1 MSEDP
6 IGFLGGD
13 TNLYRYVGNQPL
25 IFRDPY
31 GLDWQDSVGAV
42 GDFYKNYSDMRDKN
56 VKNSDKYFHC
66 MANCQASSR
75 GPDGL
80 SMAQNLSNL
89 RESFD
94 ENIKGDSSQACQA
107 DIAANS
113 QGQIGGS
120 LGNSCSAAC
129 ESYKVN
135 GL

>member
-1 MSEDP
+1 
-6 IGFLGGD
+6 
-13 TNLYRYVGNQPL
+13 
-25 IFRDPY
+25 
-31 GLDWQDSVGAV
+31 
-42 GDFYKNYSDMRDKN
+42 MRDKN

-80 SMAQNLSNL
+80 SMAQSLSNL

-94 ENIKGDSSQACQA
+94 ENIKRDSPQACQA
-107 DIAANS
+107 DRAANS

-120 LGNSCSAAC
+120 LGNSCSDSC
-129 ESYKVN
+129 GGYEVN